1 MVRKVFNPDAQHVIE
16 ALEDNNGHV
25 STAARSLCVSYSTLN
40 TWLKKHPEVMEVKNE
55 LGDVY
60 RNVMLDKAENVVER
74 AMDMADEDIK
84 AALKAAFFVLMQR
97 GDDRGYCHV
106 KDANQDGVVNTQFT
120 AWLGA
125 MRTLKSEPV
134 LAVKE

>member
-1 MVRKVFNPDAQHVIE
+1 MARKVFNPEPQAVIE

-40 TWLKKHPEVMEVKNE
+40 TWLKKHPEVLEIKNE
-55 LGDVY
+55 LSDVY
-60 RNVMLDKAENVVER
+60 RNVMLDKAESVVEQ

-106 KDANQDGVVNTQFT
+106 KDSNNDGAVNTQFT

-125 MRTLKSEPV
+125 MRTLKSETVVAP
-134 LAVKE
+134 